1 MSHSARVRVY
11 MACSFDGFIAGPEH
25 DISWLH
31 QDHSKEGDLPKAPDA
46 LEFDAFMSQVGAMLM
61 GRATYEVVAP
71 MAAQGPW
78 IYGELPI
85 LVATRRPLEPVV
97 ASVCAA
103 QGTIEELIERAKALA
118 GDKDVYLDG
127 GDLVR
132 QALDAGLVDELTITF
147 VPILLGR
154 GIRLFE
160 GLHTPRALQFSAHRA
175 FGGGMLQVSATVGQS
190 KG

>member
-1 MSHSARVRVY
+1 MPKNARVRVY
-11 MACSFDGFIAGPEH
+11 MACSFDGFIAGPDH

-31 QDHSKEGDLPKAPDA
+31 QDHSHEGELPKDPDA
-46 LEFDAFMSQVGAMLM
+46 LEFDVFLSQVGAMLM

-71 MAAQGPW
+71 MAAVGPW
-78 IYGELPI
+78 SYGELPI
-85 LVATRRPLEPVV
+85 LVATRRPLTPVV
-97 ASVCAA
+97 STISAA
-103 QGTIEELIERAKALA
+103 QGTIEELIEQAKALA

-147 VPILLGR
+147 VPILLGQ

-160 GLHTPRALQFSAHRA
+160 GLHTPRALQFSARRA
-175 FGGGMLQVSATVGQS
+175 FGGGMLQVSAKVGQPQ
-190 KG
+190 G